1 MWLSKIKAVI
11 GTAWLYVVAV
21 LVVLLALAGRR
32 NASLREEIAK
42 REAARLKGIADR
54 LHQQAERSRQA
65 SVEAAKVRLEAERG
79 IREGRRDYFD
89 KDK

>member
-1 MWLSKIKAVI
+1 MLLRIRSFIS
-11 GTAWLYVVAV
+11 TAWLYVVAV

-65 SVEAAKVRLEAERG
+65 SAEAAKARLKAERE

-89 KDK
+89 SDK

>member
-1 MWLSKIKAVI
+1 MWLSKIKTVI

-42 REAARLKGIADR
+42 REAARLQAVANR
-54 LHQQAERSRQA
+54 LQQQAERTRQA
-65 SVEAAKVRLEAERG
+65 AAQAQRERARVEQEIDA
-79 IREGRRDYFD
+79 GRRDYFE
-89 KDK
+89 

>member
-54 LHQQAERSRQA
+54 LQQQAERSRQA
-65 SVEAAKVRLEAERG
+65 SAEAAKVRLEAERE

-89 KDK
+89 RDK

>member
-1 MWLSKIKAVI
+1 VWLSKIKAVI

>member
-21 LVVLLALAGRR
+21 LVVLLALADRR
-32 NASLREEIAK
+32 NAFLHEELAK
-42 REAARLKGIADR
+42 REAARLQAVADN
-54 LHQQAERSRQA
+54 LQQRAERSRQA
-65 SVEAAKVRLEAERG
+65 SAGAAKARLKAERE

-89 KDK
+89 SDK

>member
-65 SVEAAKVRLEAERG
+65 AVASKREREEAEKA
-79 IREGRRDYFD
+79 IREGRRDYFE
-89 KDK
+89 K

>member
-1 MWLSKIKAVI
+1 MWLSKIRAVI

-42 REAARLKGIADR
+42 REAARLQAVTNE
-54 LHQQAERSRQA
+54 LQQRAERLRQA
-65 SVEAAKVRLEAERG
+65 TIKMQQERARVERDIDAGK
-79 IREGRRDYFD
+79 RDYFEQD
-89 KDK
+89 K

>member
-21 LVVLLALAGRR
+21 LVVLLALASRR

-42 REAARLKGIADR
+42 REAARLQAVANR
-54 LHQQAERSRQA
+54 LQQQAERSRQA
-65 SVEAAKVRLEAERG
+65 SAEAAKARLDVERE

-89 KDK
+89 RDK

>member
-1 MWLSKIKAVI
+1 MWLSKIRAVI

-32 NASLREEIAK
+32 NASLREELTK
-42 REAARLKGIADR
+42 REAARLQAVANR
-54 LHQQAERSRQA
+54 LRQQAERSRQA
-65 SVEAAKVRLEAERG
+65 SAEAAKERLEAERG

-89 KDK
+89 SDK

>member
-42 REAARLKGIADR
+42 REAARLQAVAHR
-54 LHQQAERSRQA
+54 LQQQAERSRQA
-65 SVEAAKVRLEAERG
+65 SAEAQQERARVEKDMDAGK
-79 IREGRRDYFD
+79 RDYFE

>member
-32 NASLREEIAK
+32 NASLRAEIAR
-42 REAARLKGIADR
+42 RESSRLQAVANR
-54 LHQQAERSRQA
+54 LRQQAERTRQA
-65 SVEAAKVRLEAERG
+65 AAQAQRERARVEKDISAGKRN
-79 IREGRRDYFD
+79 YFE
-89 KDK
+89 

>member
-1 MWLSKIKAVI
+1 VWLSKIKAVV

-21 LVVLLALAGRR
+21 LVVLLAVAGRR
-32 NASLREEIAK
+32 NASLREELAK

-54 LHQQAERSRQA
+54 LQQQAERTRQA
-65 SVEAAKVRLEAERG
+65 SAEAAKERLEAERE

-89 KDK
+89 RDK

>member
-1 MWLSKIKAVI
+1 MLSRIKAVI

-32 NASLREEIAK
+32 NASLREELAK

-54 LHQQAERSRQA
+54 LQQQAERSRQA
-65 SVEAAKVRLEAERG
+65 SAEAQQERARVEKDMDAGK
-79 IREGRRDYFD
+79 RDYFE

>member
-32 NASLREEIAK
+32 NASLREELAK

-54 LHQQAERSRQA
+54 LQQQAERSRQA
-65 SVEAAKVRLEAERG
+65 SAEAAKERLEAERE

-89 KDK
+89 RDK

>member
-21 LVVLLALAGRR
+21 LVVLLALASRR

-42 REAARLKGIADR
+42 REAARLQAVADR
-54 LHQQAERSRQA
+54 LQQQAERSRQA
-65 SVEAAKVRLEAERG
+65 SAEAAKERLEAERG
-79 IREGRRDYFD
+79 MREGRRDYFD
-89 KDK
+89 RDK